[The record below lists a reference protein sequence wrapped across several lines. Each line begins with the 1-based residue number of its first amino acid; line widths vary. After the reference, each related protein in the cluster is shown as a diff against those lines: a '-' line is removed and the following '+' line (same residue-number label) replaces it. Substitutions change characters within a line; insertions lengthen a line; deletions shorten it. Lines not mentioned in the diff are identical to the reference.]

1 MLSYKVPQAYFNEI
15 KKYKPL
21 TKKEEKKLLYR
32 YRKKGDLNA
41 RNKLITANLKYA
53 CKLASLYNG
62 RGVPFSDL
70 ISEANNGLIES
81 IDKFDINSDVKI
93 FCYAKWWILQK
104 MQLAIGKNNKIKYS
118 DLPETDEN
126 KDGLIENDSTF
137 YDDENDYDSEFIDD
151 LSVDNDNSDYIFL
164 NDVCSVL
171 SERELDMINMYYG
184 RNYDKEYTL
193 EEIGE
198 KYHLTKERSRQVIEH
213 AFSMLRSHAMLI
225 ENTYVSR

>member
-118 DLPETDEN
+118 DLPETDDN

-171 SERELDMINMYYG
+171 SDRELDMINMYYG

-198 KYHLTKERSRQVIEH
+198 KYNLTKERSRQIIDH

-225 ENTYVSR
+225 ENTYVSK

>member
-118 DLPETDEN
+118 DLPETDDN

>member
-118 DLPETDEN
+118 DLSETDDN

>member
-1 MLSYKVPQAYFNEI
+1 
-15 KKYKPL
+15 
-21 TKKEEKKLLYR
+21 
-32 YRKKGDLNA
+32 
-41 RNKLITANLKYA
+41 
-53 CKLASLYNG
+53 
-62 RGVPFSDL
+62 
-70 ISEANNGLIES
+70 
-81 IDKFDINSDVKI
+81 
-93 FCYAKWWILQK
+93 

-118 DLPETDEN
+118 DLPETDDN

-171 SERELDMINMYYG
+171 SDRELDMINMYYG

-198 KYHLTKERSRQVIEH
+198 KYNLTKERSRQIIDH

-225 ENTYVSR
+225 ENTYVSK